1 MTRLLALF
9 AGILLGGL
17 LMYFSF
23 SYHIVTTG
31 QKTYYVPKTKAQMA
45 DFYVDIREW
54 NHQNWAEHPELA
66 NAMIKAGHGE
76 LVQRSLTEE
85 LLDSIFK
92 KVGGQ
97 TPVRK

>member
-31 QKTYYVPKTKAQMA
+31 KKTYYVPKTKAQVA

-66 NAMIKAGHGE
+66 NAMIKAGHGD
-76 LVQRSLTEE
+76 LVRRSIAED
-85 LLDSIFK
+85 LLDAVFRRS
-92 KVGGQ
+92 GA
-97 TPVRK
+97 PDRVRK